1 MVTFHD
7 NIYPHYSASDD
18 PRAFTLTPKQQLHYS
33 MCTDFSPTLLGE
45 EKMHM
50 VRPLKVRGVSG
61 RLVEILLLS
70 FLSLLGILDPW
81 KERTNELERPDIH
94 GYFHTFS
101 SILAWSTLLG
111 EQIWI
116 FLGVNM
122 ISFVCW
128 VGWVR
133 ASCATCRHWSNIF
146 ADHVQYIFTKS
157 RLFSYCVSPDIFAIV
172 INFTHSCQWTSIFA
186 NTFLSPPPGEHRSI
200 TTQPLRKP
208 WRFNIPPWSPTLIF
222 WLLDLS
228 ANFPSC
234 IFLPF
239 RRFSFNKLGFFG
251 DFNTLQVPVEYK
263 H

>member
-133 ASCATCRHWSNIF
+133 ASCATCRPQLL
-146 ADHVQYIFTKS
+146 VEYLC
-157 RLFSYCVSPDIFAIV
+157 R
-172 INFTHSCQWTSIFA
+172 SCTVHIHEISS
-186 NTFLSPPPGEHRSI
+186 L
-200 TTQPLRKP
+200 
-208 WRFNIPPWSPTLIF
+208 LI
-222 WLLDLS
+222 L
-228 ANFPSC
+228 
-234 IFLPF
+234 
-239 RRFSFNKLGFFG
+239 RFSRYIRHR
-251 DFNTLQVPVEYK
+251 D
-263 H
+263 